1 MGSSRHQ
8 SVVVGRWPLVAIAT
22 AAVIGL
28 SSLARA
34 EDAPPYRSWGL
45 SIWGVS
51 YHVNRSIDYDEA
63 NLGVGVRYYFTRY
76 LFVEGDVLR
85 NSNRGVVLPVSV
97 GAEIG
102 FGSVGKCGF
111 AAVAAATV
119 AYYRNPRTDSD
130 YFKVGPV
137 PGMAITCG
145 RAKTNVVVILSPSH
159 DPIAAIAA
167 SLTILL

>member
-1 MGSSRHQ
+1 MAAS
-8 SVVVGRWPLVAIAT
+8 LKVAAFAT

-28 SSLARA
+28 SSLARG
-34 EDAPPYRSWGL
+34 EDAPPPYRSWGL

-51 YHVNRSIDYDEA
+51 YHVDRSIDYDEA
-63 NLGVGVRYYFTRY
+63 NLGVGLRYYFTRH

-102 FGSVGKCGF
+102 VGSIGRCGV

-119 AYYRNPRTDSD
+119 AYYQNPRIESD
-130 YFKVGPV
+130 YVKVGPV
-137 PGMAITCG
+137 PGMAIT
-145 RAKTNVVVILSPSH
+145 
-159 DPIAAIAA
+159 
-167 SLTILL
+167 